1 MKTSMKSLTVTALA
15 VLLMSLSSAQAQYQ
29 ATGDDGITASPKVRA
44 MLDGQKRS
52 GSAPGDKIDRLLVG
66 SPKVNAHFRASERLA
81 SAPGD
86 KIYRGAMPMSP
97 KVHQKLMESGNHP
110 AIAPIK

>member
-1 MKTSMKSLTVTALA
+1 MKTNKLLTIVALTATLSFA
-15 VLLMSLSSAQAQYQ
+15 VNASAQYQ
-29 ATGDDGITASPKVRA
+29 ATGDDGVTASPKVRA
-44 MLDGQKRS
+44 VLDGQKRS
-52 GSAPGDKIDRLLVG
+52 GSAPGDKVDRLLVG
-66 SPKVNAHFRASERLA
+66 SPKANALKASAQFA